1 MGIQFTEKE
10 PGRNDPC
17 PCKSG
22 LKFKYC
28 HGDGVKKAIVNKAA
42 NEIMEGL
49 IAEELESREDI
60 GNN

>member
-1 MGIQFTEKE
+1 MGIQFTEGE

-22 LKFKYC
+22 LKFKHC
-28 HGDGVKKAIVNKAA
+28 HGDEVKRAIVNKAA

-49 IAEELESREDI
+49 IAEELENKRIIE
-60 GNN
+60 NN